1 MPRLGGTG
9 RQPRSWLTCGQPVLW
24 RPGSLAAPWTAPP
37 SAPTSSRCSSPS
49 CDETTSWLDNLPAH
63 KVTGVRDAIR
73 AAGASLLYLPPYS
86 PDLNPIEQVFA
97 KFKALL
103 RQAGARTKIALW
115 DTIAPALHAFSPDE
129 CRSYLINSGYEFE

>member
-1 MPRLGGTG
+1 LGALADDHVRGG
-9 RQPRSWLTCGQPVLW
+9 PAGKRSCGAL
-24 RPGSLAAPWTAPP
+24 APWRRHDGPAFRTYVEQVLVPEL
-37 SAPTSSRCSSPS
+37 RR
-49 CDETTSWLDNLPAH
+49 DDVVVLDNLPAH

-103 RQAGARTKIALW
+103 RQAGARTKTALS
-115 DTIAPALHAFSPDE
+115 DTIAAALHAFSPDE